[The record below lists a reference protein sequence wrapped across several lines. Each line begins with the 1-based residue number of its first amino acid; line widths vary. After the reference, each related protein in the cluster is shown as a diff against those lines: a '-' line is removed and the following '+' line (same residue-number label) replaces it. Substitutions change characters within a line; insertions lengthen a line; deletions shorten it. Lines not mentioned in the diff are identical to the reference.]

1 MVELSGAISDRI
13 RRGEI
18 DADPLAPRTIVD
30 DSPSPDSLKYGGGHG
45 LGEGATRKR
54 SGPGAQTHGEDTP

>member
-1 MVELSGAISDRI
+1 MVELNGVISDRI

-18 DADPLAPRTIVD
+18 EADPLAPRTIVD
-30 DSPSPDSLKYGGGHG
+30 ESPSPDSLQHGEGHG
-45 LGEGATRKR
+45 LGEGATRHR

>member
-1 MVELSGAISDRI
+1 MVELSGAISDRL

-18 DADPLAPRTIVD
+18 DADLLAPRTIVD
-30 DSPSPDSLKYGGGHG
+30 DSPSPDSLRHGGGHG

>member
-18 DADPLAPRTIVD
+18 DADPLAARTIVD
-30 DSPSPDSLKYGGGHG
+30 DSPSPDILRHGGGQG